1 MCKYINTNYILT
13 CLINLQGYFN
23 MTTPDMSTI
32 NNIDIDALQ
41 KDVRLYYP
49 NSVFGLFGSKINIIN
64 LCITTNLIKAHLYY
78 LKLKLKNKNSCNA
91 HVDYYNKNVPPSIIP
106 VNNETM
112 LEYYFHNAYIS
123 IDTIYESIRYELVR
137 EFNIYI
143 PNTERERFRLEEIF
157 KPQIKI
163 LISTYLLDSLCT
175 NAIEE

>member
-1 MCKYINTNYILT
+1 
-13 CLINLQGYFN
+13 
-23 MTTPDMSTI
+23 
-32 NNIDIDALQ
+32 
-41 KDVRLYYP
+41 
-49 NSVFGLFGSKINIIN
+49 
-64 LCITTNLIKAHLYY
+64 
-78 LKLKLKNKNSCNA
+78 
-91 HVDYYNKNVPPSIIP
+91 
-106 VNNETM
+106 M
-112 LEYYFHNAYIS
+112 LAYYFHNAYIS